1 MAITLLRGEISIS
14 NFFSAVS
21 NLKETNLTAYI
32 AYLLSI
38 FPDYLGKLFL
48 NGREKIKEIK
58 IEQIT
63 ENKERYDI
71 VLVTRKK
78 LIIIEA
84 KLGFRQSEK
93 QISRYISNLINLKKK
108 RAVLYLLDY
117 GSYKASS
124 WVRDITK
131 RLPRR
136 LRLEFIT
143 WSEIQHQ
150 LNELLKH
157 KKAREINESGYYIAK
172 ELKDFMEVNGM
183 SNQKRKEVYVR
194 DLSGHSI
201 ELFFKYK
208 IYKSQPAFYNS
219 AQGNLYF
226 APYFTR
232 KAPEDF
238 AKRSMIKIEKGISW
252 MAPISDIQLLKRNE
266 IIDYLKSKDHPKF
279 KEATKEIFRETSLK
293 ELLILLL
300 DEPFLGFL
308 TPISKTKLG
317 IHGAMGSRIFTFK
330 ELFEAAA
337 KGD

>member
-38 FPDYLGKLFL
+38 FPEYLGKLFL
-48 NGREKIKEIK
+48 DRREKIEEIK

-71 VLVTRKK
+71 VLVTYKK

-93 QISRYISNLINLKKK
+93 QISKYIGNLINLNKK

-124 WVRDITK
+124 WVRSVAN
-131 RLPRR
+131 RLPSR
-136 LRLEFIT
+136 LGLKFMT
-143 WSEIQHQ
+143 WSEIHNQ
-150 LNELLKH
+150 LDQLLKY
-157 KKAREINESGYYIAK
+157 KKAKDINESGYFIAK

-194 DLSGHSI
+194 DLSGHSM
-201 ELFFKYK
+201 ELFFKYR
-208 IYKSQPAFYNS
+208 IYKSQPEFYNS

-232 KAPEDF
+232 KAPKDF
-238 AKRSMIKIEKGISW
+238 AGRSMIKIEKGISW
-252 MAPISDIQLLKRNE
+252 IAPILDIQHLKINE
-266 IIDYLKSKDHPKF
+266 ISEYLKSKGHPKF
-279 KEATKEIFRETSLK
+279 KEATKEMFKETSRK
-293 ELLILLL
+293 ELLIFLLG
-300 DEPFLGFL
+300 EPFLGFL

-317 IHGAMGSRIFTFK
+317 VHGAMGSRSFTFR